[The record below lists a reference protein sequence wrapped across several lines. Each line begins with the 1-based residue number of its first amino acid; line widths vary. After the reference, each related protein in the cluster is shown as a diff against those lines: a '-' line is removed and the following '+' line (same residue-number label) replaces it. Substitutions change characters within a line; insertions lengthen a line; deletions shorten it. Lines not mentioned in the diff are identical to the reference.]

1 MKLLWL
7 GLAALISVWLQQP
20 DQTDPDLDET
30 DTVAIAKANFLYQ
43 FALGNEWPT
52 QTKSGYF
59 RIAVIGSPNVYQ
71 DLVARYASKPIG
83 NQPIEV
89 VLLPDTKVNEYY
101 HMIYIGKTKSTL
113 LPSIMDQVE
122 GQPTLV
128 VTNAN
133 LKSQQGAVISFIV
146 KDSMTRYVI
155 NAVEA
160 EKRKIIIGSK
170 ILSWAIS
177 N

>member
-1 MKLLWL
+1 MKLIWL

-20 DQTDPDLDET
+20 DQTDPDLEET

-43 FALGNEWPT
+43 FALGNEWPN
-52 QTKSGYF
+52 QTKEGFF
-59 RIAVIGSPNVYQ
+59 RIAVLGSPNVYQ

-89 VLLPDTKVNEYY
+89 VLLPDINITEFY
-101 HMIYIGKTKSTL
+101 HMIYVGRKQESL
-113 LPSIMDQVE
+113 LPSIMDQIK
-122 GQPTLV
+122 GQPTMV

-133 LKSQQGAVISFIV
+133 LTSQQGAVISFIV

-170 ILSWAIS
+170 IRSWAIS

>member
-1 MKLLWL
+1 MKLFWL
-7 GLAALISVWLQQP
+7 GMAALMSVWLQHP
-20 DQTDPDLDET
+20 DQKDPDLDET
-30 DTVAIAKANFLYQ
+30 DTVAIAKANFLFQ
-43 FALGNEWPT
+43 FALGNEWPN
-52 QTKSGYF
+52 QAKEGFF

-89 VLLPDTKVNEYY
+89 VLLPDAKIKEYY
-101 HMIYIGKTKSTL
+101 HMIYVGRSQDAL
-113 LPSIMDQVE
+113 LPSVIEQVT
-122 GQPTLV
+122 GKPTMV
-128 VTNAN
+128 VSNAIIT
-133 LKSQQGAVISFIV
+133 SQQGVIISFII

-155 NAVEA
+155 NAEEA
-160 EKRKIIIGSK
+160 EKRKILIGSK

>member
-7 GLAALISVWLQQP
+7 GFAALISVWLLDP

-52 QTKSGYF
+52 QTKDGYF

-89 VLLPDTKVNEYY
+89 VLLPNTDITSYY
-101 HMIYIGKTKSTL
+101 HMVYVGKNQGSTL
-113 LPSIMDQVE
+113 DDVLKQVE
-122 GQPTLV
+122 DQPTMV
-128 VTNAN
+128 VTNAKVVADN
-133 LKSQQGAVISFIV
+133 GATISFVV
-146 KDSMTRYVI
+146 KDSMIRYMI
-155 NAVEA
+155 NASEA
-160 EKRKIIIGSK
+160 EKRNISIGSK